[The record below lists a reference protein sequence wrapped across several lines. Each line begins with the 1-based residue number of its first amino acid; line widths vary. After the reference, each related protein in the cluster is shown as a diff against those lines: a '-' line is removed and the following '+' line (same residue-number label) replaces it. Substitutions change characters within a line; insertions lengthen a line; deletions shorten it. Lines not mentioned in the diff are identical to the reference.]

1 MRRREL
7 LAGAGAL
14 GVFGA
19 GAAFAL
25 GAVDPFSDG
34 EGVDPIEIPQ
44 LDAPGSSE
52 GIVTVPEMGRVSY
65 VSFFATWCSTCRTK
79 MEPLGEVAAEV
90 DEDVQFISVTNEAVG
105 QAVQPE
111 DVADW
116 WREHDGNWPVAHD
129 DELELSRRL
138 EAPGV
143 PYSVVLDADNR
154 PVWSDAGYKDA
165 EEMLEQIGAAR
176 E

>member
-1 MRRREL
+1 MRRRDV
-7 LAGAGAL
+7 LAGVGAL

-25 GAVDPFSDG
+25 GDVDLLGDG
-34 EGVDPIEIPQ
+34 EGVEPVELPQ
-44 LDAPGSSE
+44 LEAPGSSA
-52 GIVTVPEMGRVSY
+52 GTVVVPEEGRVSY
-65 VSFFATWCSTCRTK
+65 VTFFATWCTTCRAK
-79 MEPLGEVAAEV
+79 MGPLGEAATAVENA
-90 DEDVQFISVTNEAVG
+90 QFISVTNEAVG

-116 WREHDGNWPVAHD
+116 WRRYDGNWPVAHD

-154 PVWSDAGYKDA
+154 VTWSDAGYKEA
-165 EEMLEQIGAAR
+165 TEILEQIDAAR
-176 E
+176 